1 MTSASPQTQPDTIPD
16 LLDKLHTQLRAAIED
31 GRLKDPLMVG
41 IHTGGVWVAE
51 RLHEMLGLDEP
62 LGRLNIAFY
71 RDDFD
76 TIGLHPQVLP
86 SQLPVEIED
95 RDIILV
101 DDVLYTGRTIR
112 AAMNE
117 LFDYGRP
124 SRVWLA
130 VLFQRNG
137 LELPIAP
144 QAVGQILELGEDAQ
158 VKLSGP
164 DPLTASIIHRE
175 D

>member
-1 MTSASPQTQPDTIPD
+1 MSADLQPEPIAD
-16 LLDKLHTQLRAAIED
+16 LLDRITAELEQAITAEKLNN
-31 GRLKDPLMVG
+31 PLMVG
-41 IHTGGVWVAE
+41 IHTGGVWLAE
-51 RLHEMLGLDEP
+51 CLHQRLGLTEP

-76 TIGLHPQVLP
+76 TIGLHPQVMP
-86 SQLPVEIED
+86 SNLPVEVDD

-112 AAMNE
+112 AALNE

-124 SRVWLA
+124 SRVWLT

-144 QAVGQILELGEDAQ
+144 QTVGQTLELDENAQ
-158 VKLSGP
+158 IKLSGP
-164 DPLTASIIHRE
+164 DPLTAAIIHR
-175 D
+175 